1 MAKFR
6 VLVII
11 TSVLCLY
18 LGTSRANTAGIKETV
33 GVEEGGWGQLA
44 KAPAEVQAI
53 GEVVKRWFEAYLA
66 GEPAEGKQTYAP
78 AKRDGVERDFEQL
91 KKLLEVAPGWRY
103 QPMVIMVGGQE
114 AKAISGPMEINGPRT
129 GTAAVLIVHLKKVEG
144 EWQILYWSTDALR
157 MVPGFYPQ
165 FRRRHPSALIWFDE
179 TIDDWLK
186 PIDETGV
193 DIDIEELLG
202 ASSAP
207 KTEETLAQRLRESRD
222 EQATFESYFP
232 DSIPGGQIL
241 DSWWKAKDKESYSA
255 EEIFTIIRNGLR
267 RAKDGK
273 PSRQR
278 KRYIRWVCQQ
288 YIWGKEPKTKKAV
301 ELVYYASFDAELTG
315 ISVYYG
321 LSVAGDQQSG
331 KVLKRLVDICMSD
344 IYTGRILWGTK
355 GKHDKMLTYLEP
367 YLSNPD
373 TRICE
378 RATVLEKV
386 FRGEVNYEEWEAE
399 QFKRTRQ
406 EKFGEKLPA
415 IRTVLLK
422 GSSRQ
427 RRDVFGLVK
436 RAGLGVLFDESFVE
450 ALKACLRDRD
460 PVVKE
465 MAIGFGRELLCK
477 GGAQDRE
484 MLHLMSELVKD
495 ADSKVRQQAAV
506 FVGSC
511 WIWGAKSQSAEAI
524 EIMLL
529 LSKDSDHEVRNA
541 AAYYGLSV
549 VANKSD
555 EVIKRL
561 VDMAVEA
568 GGQADLGRIIWGL
581 QRGADKRKIMA
592 QLQPLLSLRDKK
604 GELARKMYFE
614 IFKEEFETEAV
625 IF

>member
-1 MAKFR
+1 MAKFK

-11 TSVLCLY
+11 MFMVCSLWCVNML
-18 LGTSRANTAGIKETV
+18 RAGAEGNG
-33 GVEEGGWGQLA
+33 EGGWGQLA
-44 KAPAEVQAI
+44 KAPEEVGATGGI
-53 GEVVKRWFEAYLA
+53 VKRWFEAYLA
-66 GEPAEGKQTYAP
+66 NDPAQGKQTYVSAN
-78 AKRDGVERDFEQL
+78 RDGVERDFEQL
-91 KKLLEVAPGWRY
+91 KKLLEVVPGWRY
-103 QPMVIMVGGQE
+103 QPMVIMVGESE
-114 AKAISGPMEINGPRT
+114 AKAISGPMEINGPGT
-129 GTAAVLIVHLKKVEG
+129 GAAAVLIVHLKKVEV

-157 MVPGFYPQ
+157 MVPEFYPQ

-186 PIDETGV
+186 PADEAGV
-193 DIDIEELLG
+193 DIDIEELLKT
-202 ASSAP
+202 SSAP
-207 KTEETLAQRLRESRD
+207 KAEKTLAQRLRESRG

-355 GKHDKMLTYLEP
+355 GKHESMVQYLKP
-367 YLSNPD
+367 YLND
-373 TRICE
+373 VDGRVRE
-378 RATVLEKV
+378 RAAILEKV
-386 FRGEVNYEEWEAE
+386 FMGEVNYEEWEAE
-399 QFKRTRQ
+399 QFRRTRQ
-406 EKFGEKLPA
+406 EKFGEKLGA

-427 RRDVFGLVK
+427 RRDVLGLVK
-436 RAGLGVLFDESFVE
+436 REGLGVLFDKFFVE

-477 GGAQDRE
+477 EGAQDRE
-484 MLHLMSELVKD
+484 MLQLMSELAKD
-495 ADSKVRQQAAV
+495 RDSKVRQQAAV
-506 FVGSC
+506 FIGSC
-511 WIWGAKSQSAEAI
+511 RIWGTKSQSAEAI

-529 LSKDSDHEVRNA
+529 LSKDRDREVRNA
-541 AAYYGLSV
+541 AVYYGLSV

-561 VDMAVEA
+561 VDMAVEVE
-568 GGQADLGRIIWGL
+568 GQADLGRITWGL
-581 QRGADKRKIMA
+581 QRGADKRKIRV
-592 QLQPLLSLRDKK
+592 QLQPLLNLKDKK
-604 GELARKMYFE
+604 GELARKVYFE
-614 IFKEEFETEAV
+614 IFKDELGTEAV